1 MTRFILY
8 IITRMPKL
16 KKSDAVTVED
26 AAWYQRHAQ
35 DTGSPE
41 YQINLLTQR
50 ITSLQEHLKAN
61 HKDYDAKRTILK
73 LVAQRRTLMKFLKTS
88 NIERYLLVSKKTG
101 LKA

>member
-1 MTRFILY
+1 
-8 IITRMPKL
+8 MPKV
-16 KKSDAVTVED
+16 KKSDAVITTED

-50 ITSLQEHLKAN
+50 ITSLKEHLKAN

-73 LVAQRRTLMKFLKTS
+73 LVAQRRTLMKFLKAS